1 MPNVTFSDAL
11 LLLNA
16 GEWCLRGGHDGK
28 SVDRDAMV
36 TNATIEADVLRIECG
51 PAVIEKSVDR
61 LYAMVIGRDD
71 PREIHITGPAMIRQ
85 QRKKIDGGGWH
96 EVEQKTLLFRFVHLG
111 TEARRE
117 AVRREKSEAR
127 RLEEQGRK
135 RRDERR
141 RVEEA
146 ATAELRR
153 RTVELSYKD
162 GGSAKC
168 FILDC
173 DWKESHKSE
182 EIAEA
187 LRLVFD
193 GKNCPSIIDV
203 PDTQSDMLAC
213 VVSSVAISAKQA
225 QAAWD
230 LYVQRPWF

>member
-28 SVDRDAMV
+28 SIARDAMV
-36 TNATIEADVLRIECG
+36 TYATIEADVLRIECG
-51 PAVIEKSVDR
+51 SAVIEKSVDR

-71 PREIHITGPAMIRQ
+71 PREIHITGPAMVRQ

-96 EVEQKTLLFRFVHLG
+96 EVERKTLLFRFVHLG
-111 TEARRE
+111 AEARRE

-127 RLEEQGRK
+127 RLEELGRK
-135 RRDERR
+135 RRDEKLRA
-141 RVEEA
+141 EA
-146 ATAELRR
+146 AAAAELRR
-153 RTVELSYKD
+153 RTVELSD
-162 GGSAKC
+162 EAGGRAKC
-168 FILDC
+168 FILHC
-173 DWKESHKSE
+173 DWKERHESK

-193 GKNCPSIIDV
+193 GENCPAIIDV

-230 LYVQRPWF
+230 LYLERPWF